1 MPLHLAPQPRLLVAP
16 RRPRPGRVPARSR
29 RSDTL
34 LRLLADCSRSVDGP
48 AALPAAL
55 DRLLARASTVL
66 GADAAG
72 VWLHDRRSRLLIQ
85 VVTPSIRTPALDGTV
100 ATADVGHPLASAL
113 RAANPVCIRSASG
126 RGRLVLASLTG
137 RRRALGVLALRARRQ
152 AMLPALVHALDTLRE
167 GLAAAIENVLL
178 LDDVVRARKE
188 LEHVFDALTELVV
201 VVDGRDRIVHVNQA
215 FADRLQAAPRDL
227 IDTPIASHVGIG
239 LSSWMA
245 AQERNVPG
253 TAVTC
258 AADAKLGGL
267 FDIRLT
273 VLPHAERTDAPP
285 SRVLVARDIS
295 GDVCVELERRE
306 LEGRLRRSE
315 QLLALGRFVAG
326 VAHEL
331 NNPLQGVLGH
341 LELLRRQRDLPPA
354 MRRDLATAWR
364 EAGRAA
370 RIVRHLLLFAGS
382 GRLRRRPV
390 LVNALVRRVLRDYA
404 AAHRRQGI
412 EVKCRLAPGMP
423 TVAGDAVL
431 LRQAIDNLIV
441 NAAQAMGGPG
451 ALMVC
456 TSASRNQVRVTIED
470 TGPGLSPEV
479 RARLF
484 EPFFT
489 TKDVGRGTGLGLAMV
504 FGILQA
510 HGGSVEGGNRTGGGA
525 RFTLTLPAALVRSRS
540 ARTRTRG

>member
-1 MPLHLAPQPRLLVAP
+1 MCIAP
-16 RRPRPGRVPARSR
+16 
-29 RSDTL
+29 
-34 LRLLADCSRSVDGP
+34 
-48 AALPAAL
+48 
-55 DRLLARASTVL
+55 
-66 GADAAG
+66 
-72 VWLHDRRSRLLIQ
+72 
-85 VVTPSIRTPALDGTV
+85 
-100 ATADVGHPLASAL
+100 
-113 RAANPVCIRSASG
+113 ASG
-126 RGRLVLASLTG
+126 RGRLVLAPLTG
-137 RRRALGVLALRARRQ
+137 RRRALGVLAVHVRRA
-152 AMLPALVHALDTLRE
+152 AMLPARLHALDTFRE

-201 VVDGRDRIVHVNQA
+201 VVDGRNRIVHVNQA
-215 FADRLQAAPRDL
+215 FADRLGAPPRDL
-227 IDTPIASHVGIG
+227 IDTPVESRLGVG
-239 LSSWMA
+239 LSSWLS
-245 AQERNVPG
+245 AQDRDAPG
-253 TAVTC
+253 TTACTC
-258 AADAKLGGL
+258 VADAGLGGL
-267 FDIRLT
+267 FELRLT
-273 VLPHAERTDAPP
+273 ALPDTGRMDARP

-295 GDVCVELERRE
+295 ADLCVELERRE

-341 LELLRRQRDLPPA
+341 LELLRRQRDVPA
-354 MRRDLATAWR
+354 AVQRDLATASR

-390 LVNALVRRVLRDYA
+390 SVNALVRRVLREHA
-404 AAHRRQGI
+404 AAHRRQG
-412 EVKCRLAPGMP
+412 VVVTCRLAPTMP
-423 TVAGDAVL
+423 AVAGDAVL
-431 LRQAIDNLIV
+431 LRQAIDNLVV
-441 NAAQAMGGPG
+441 NAVQAMDGAG

-456 TSASRNQVRVTIED
+456 TSASRSQVRVTLED
-470 TGPGLSPEV
+470 TGPGLSPDV

-510 HGGSVEGGNRTGGGA
+510 HGGSVEGGNRAGGGA
-525 RFTLTLPAALVRSRS
+525 RFTLTLPADPARSGP
-540 ARTRTRG
+540 ARTRKRG